1 MLTPPLTLALPWA
14 PHKEQQDMSA
24 NQQPKAPPQGQ
35 GHGACL
41 ASPGAG
47 GASWVQPHKPRRR
60 CQVASGP
67 GLTPKRLRG
76 DEINSH
82 SRSYHEAHCHSH
94 AIRQILSAKTGYI
107 FSCFLGPKGRKVS
120 DLVNH
125 YDHSHAPDKI

>member
-1 MLTPPLTLALPWA
+1 MWGKKHLRSIEIYLAGPVVSCA
-14 PHKEQQDMSA
+14 QVTVPR
-24 NQQPKAPPQGQ
+24 G
-35 GHGACL
+35 C
-41 ASPGAG
+41 
-47 GASWVQPHKPRRR
+47 VQKVFLEE
-60 CQVASGP
+60 VASGP

-94 AIRQILSAKTGYI
+94 ATRQILSAKTGYI